1 MAVPDEYLNEMM
13 LLLQEG
19 TFGKRLEYVVFG
31 HLGDNHLH
39 INLLPS
45 AREMDRAKSLYEVL
59 VSQVLKWGGTISAE
73 HGVGKLKKSYF
84 AKMVGKEALED
95 LRKVKH
101 ALDPDNLLGA
111 GNIL

>member
-1 MAVPDEYLNEMM
+1 MAVPDEYLMEMM
-13 LLLQEG
+13 RFYRKELSASG
-19 TFGKRLEYVVFG
+19 LEYVVFG

-45 AREMDRAKSLYEVL
+45 PKEMDRAKSLYEVL
-59 VSQVLKWGGTISAE
+59 VGQILKWGGTISAE
-73 HGVGKLKKSYF
+73 HGVGKLKKTYF

-101 ALDPDNLLGA
+101 TFDRENRLGA